1 MVEKVIKK
9 NLQRNEITQ
18 KKQKSEKY
26 NELPEILKKK
36 KNFYEL
42 LSYKLKKWYKNNLK
56 LTVQNSKIIV
66 RFSRTSL
73 RLSFR
78 YSRILL

>member
-1 MVEKVIKK
+1 MLQNGRKSDKK

-36 KNFYEL
+36 K
-42 LSYKLKKWYKNNLK
+42 
-56 LTVQNSKIIV
+56 KI
-66 RFSRTSL
+66 L
-73 RLSFR
+73 
-78 YSRILL
+78 